1 MMMARISSKVSLG
14 YMLVLILAASKLALS
29 TLEPITGTSKIASGE
44 GIVHEGNYRYS
55 GLGEAE
61 MGQGKEY
68 WHDQN
73 AQKKIARRL
82 SGDREGYLESCYTYM
97 GI

>member
-1 MMMARISSKVSLG
+1 MMTRISSKVSLG
-14 YMLVLILAASKLALS
+14 YMLVLILAA
-29 TLEPITGTSKIASGE
+29 IASGE
-44 GIVHEGNYRYS
+44 GIVHEGNCRYS

-73 AQKKIARRL
+73 AQKKIA
-82 SGDREGYLESCYTYM
+82 
-97 GI
+97 